1 MPAKRLGLTFHPGG
15 RGLRKILGELELVVM
30 ESVWRRGQATVRDVH
45 EDLAADRGLAYTTVM
60 TVMTRLAHKGLLEKR
75 RDGAAFV
82 YEAPLSADELLRSSV
97 RDVLAGLLSDFA
109 QPTMSEFV
117 ATLQTDSAGR
127 IDELKK
133 LVDDA
138 RRKKK

>member
-1 MPAKRLGLTFHPGG
+1 MPAKRLGLTFHPAC
-15 RGLRKILGELELVVM
+15 RGLRKILGELELAVM
-30 ESVWRRGQATVRDVH
+30 ESVWQRGQATVRDVH
-45 EDLAADRGLAYTTVM
+45 EDLADRDLAYTTVM
-60 TVMTRLAHKGLLEKR
+60 TVMTRLAQKGLLEKQ

-82 YEAPLSADELLRSSV
+82 YQAPLSADELLRSSV
-97 RDVLAGLLSDFA
+97 RDVLAGLLTDFA

-117 ATLQTDSAGR
+117 ETLKTDSAER